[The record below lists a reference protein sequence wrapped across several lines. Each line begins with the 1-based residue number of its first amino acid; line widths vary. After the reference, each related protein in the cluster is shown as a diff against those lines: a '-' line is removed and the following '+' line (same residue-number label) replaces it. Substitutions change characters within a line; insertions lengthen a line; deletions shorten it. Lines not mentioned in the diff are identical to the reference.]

1 MQAPTFSFRNIL
13 TGAALSL
20 VCTLAPAT
28 WAQAQALPD
37 DIPEH
42 FYRAELVILE
52 RLVEPASIEEKMANR
67 DVAPTVDAGQ
77 ILWMDNESGNRT
89 TDLDLIDT
97 ENLHLSSAVNR
108 LKRSG
113 NYRVLAT
120 AGWYEAFPPDHDT
133 GPMKVALGQWLD
145 GAQRRE
151 IEGYIRIDRQRYLH
165 VGVHL
170 NHWQDDEAALEEAQA
185 STPTEPANA
194 SGSDNKPQDDT
205 QDRTNQVAQA
215 AASALAPAALPPVKP
230 ELLTWIRETR
240 RMRSGEIHFIDSPTV
255 GVLVYFEPIK
265 QE

>member
-1 MQAPTFSFRNIL
+1 MQAPTFSFRNVL
-13 TGAALSL
+13 AGAALSL
-20 VCTLAPAT
+20 ACTLAPA
-28 WAQAQALPD
+28 ASAQALPD

-52 RLVEPASIEEKMANR
+52 RLVEPASIEESMANR
-67 DVAPTVDAGQ
+67 DLAPTVDAGK

-89 TDLDLIDT
+89 TDLDLVDT

-120 AGWYEAFPPDHDT
+120 AGWHEAFPPDHDT

-170 NHWQDDEAALEEAQA
+170 NHWQDDEAALEEA
-185 STPTEPANA
+185 PTEPTNA

-215 AASALAPAALPPVKP
+215 ADSALAPAALPPVKP

-255 GVLVYFEPIK
+255 GVLVYFEPIE